1 MKKSLNAEP
10 VDHLWIRDIEEG
22 DPVRGRYVVREK
34 RLSSTKK
41 GDPFLTLTLADRTG
55 DVEAKVW
62 DRVETLAAT
71 FGVGDILEVEGNA
84 TSYRGRIQL
93 TLTGIE
99 VVDEGDTDPSL
110 FLESSGESTAAMMA
124 RLSKLLQGMENPHL
138 KGLTDRFLGD
148 RRFVSLFEKAPAA
161 KNFHHNY
168 LGGLLEHT
176 LSVCLMALGVAEH
189 YPQLDRDLLLAG
201 AFLHD
206 IGKVRE
212 LNAHMTIE
220 YTDEGRLVG
229 HLVQGTLMVEEKL
242 ARMKHFPADLAAR
255 LKHLILSHHGEYA
268 FGSPKRPKFLEAFVL
283 HLLDDLDAKVNGL
296 GRLFERDGREGAWT
310 EYNRLFDRFFL
321 KGNMAPAEEGAMRND
336 EKEDQQ
342 GNLF

>member
-1 MKKSLNAEP
+1 MEKTLNAEP
-10 VDHLWIRDIEEG
+10 VDHLWIKDIEEG
-22 DPVRGRYVVREK
+22 GRIRGRYVVREK
-34 RLSSTKK
+34 RLSNTKK

-62 DRVETLAAT
+62 DQVETLTAT
-71 FGVGDILEVEGNA
+71 FGVGDILGVEGKA
-84 TSYRGRIQL
+84 TSYRGRVQL

-99 VVDEGDTDPSL
+99 VVDGDVDPSL
-110 FLESSGESTAAMMA
+110 FLESSGKSSVAMMA
-124 RLSKLLQGMENPHL
+124 RLRKILQEMENTHL
-138 KGLTDRFLGD
+138 KGLMDRFLGD

-168 LGGLLEHT
+168 VGGLLEHT
-176 LSVCLMALGVAEH
+176 LSVCLMAVGVAEH

-212 LNAHMTIE
+212 LNAHLTIE

-242 ARMKHFPADLAAR
+242 ARMKHFPADLAVR

-296 GRLFERDGREGAWT
+296 GRLFEKDGHEGAWT
-310 EYNRLFDRFFL
+310 EYSRLFDRFFL
-321 KGNMAPAEEGAMRND
+321 KGNMAPAEEGTVTND
-336 EKEDQQ
+336 AEEDQQ
-342 GNLF
+342 GTLF

>member
-1 MKKSLNAEP
+1 LMEKSLNAES
-10 VDHLWIRDIEEG
+10 VGRLWIKDIEEG
-22 DPVRGRYVVREK
+22 GLVRGRYVVREK
-34 RLSSTKK
+34 RLSNTKR

-55 DVEAKVW
+55 EVEAKVW
-62 DRVETLAAT
+62 DQVEALSVR
-71 FGVGDILEVEGNA
+71 FGTGDILDVEGKA

-93 TLTGIE
+93 TLSGLE
-99 VVDEGDTDPSL
+99 VVDGDMDPSL
-110 FLESSGESTAAMMA
+110 FMESSESSSGAMMA
-124 RLSKLLQGMENPHL
+124 RLRKVLQEMENTHL
-138 KGLTDRFLGD
+138 KGLIDRFLGD
-148 RRFVSLFEKAPAA
+148 RRFISLFEKAPAA

-176 LSVCLMALGVAEH
+176 LSVCLMALRAAEH

-212 LNAHMTIE
+212 LSCQLTIE
-220 YTDEGRLVG
+220 YTDEGRLMG

-242 ARMKHFPADLAAR
+242 DRMKHFPPDLAIR

-296 GRLFERDGREGAWT
+296 GRLFEKDGHEGAWT

-321 KGNMAPAEEGAMRND
+321 KGEMVPAEEGAVRNHAG
-336 EKEDQQ
+336 ENQQ
-342 GNLF
+342 GTLF